1 VLKSWHIDLLHA
13 VQKNRKSN
21 KEKAKEK
28 KKEENDI
35 AQKKLS
41 RWSQTSRQYHFFY
54 I

>member
-1 VLKSWHIDLLHA
+1 MQYEKTEKAI
-13 VQKNRKSN
+13 RK
-21 KEKAKEK
+21 KAKEK

-35 AQKKLS
+35 AQEKKLS